1 MRSDCLAQTAIFQ
14 RTKVL
19 SSVAEVLGLVVLG
32 NDFKLPSTSSLPASF
47 QLMSSKDC
55 PGRSSSV
62 SVTDCCCDEVV
73 AATAEEV
80 LAVATDVAA
89 QPPSVLKELLLSGSN
104 SDWLPRLRTEPQLMP
119 VLSSVVL
126 VVVDVSVV
134 KLRPSVVTSLVVAA
148 VSWL

>member
-1 MRSDCLAQTAIFQ
+1 MRDCLAQTAIFQ

-19 SSVAEVLGLVVLG
+19 SSVAEVLGLVLG

-47 QLMSSKDC
+47 QLMSSKDS
-55 PGRSSSV
+55 GRSSSV

-104 SDWLPRLRTEPQLMP
+104 SDWLPRLRTDPQLMP

-134 KLRPSVVTSLVVAA
+134 KLRPSVVTSLVVA